1 MTTAS
6 FRATATL
13 AFDKPTFFLSVS
25 PHVCNALSVFVEHSK
40 TVAAETKW
48 VRVSLLPNLLIRPTR
63 ARTPD

>member
-6 FRATATL
+6 FLATATL
-13 AFDKPTFFLSVS
+13 AFDNPTFFLSAS
-25 PHVCNALSVFVEHSK
+25 PHVCNALSAFVEHSK
-40 TVAAETKW
+40 TVAAETRC